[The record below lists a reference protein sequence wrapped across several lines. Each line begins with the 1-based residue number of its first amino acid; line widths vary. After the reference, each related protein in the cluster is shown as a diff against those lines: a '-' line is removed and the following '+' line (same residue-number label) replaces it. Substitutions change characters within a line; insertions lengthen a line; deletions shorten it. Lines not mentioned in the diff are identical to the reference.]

1 MSLSLSVSLS
11 LYLSFCNSS
20 SQSLSSPDDEL
31 SENIWFVWSRTS
43 YSGDKWRCHHADG
56 QTSEYSATQSMFNVR
71 LSFAINHLDSSD
83 IRFYFL
89 STPAEKNT
97 LQLRLPPCFPS
108 FLQFP
113 CCQAFQLSA
122 PCFAVLSDKKESCE
136 LIIGCPSQYS
146 RIIPT
151 QYNYFFLLPDKPIFD
166 SLHFCF
172 FPLALHLISLNTVCA
187 EKNH

>member
-1 MSLSLSVSLS
+1 MDIILCVWKRWKNLHGSVSTALITYTIYSLIYVFYSLST
-11 LYLSFCNSS
+11 
-20 SQSLSSPDDEL
+20 E
-31 SENIWFVWSRTS
+31 
-43 YSGDKWRCHHADG
+43 
-56 QTSEYSATQSMFNVR
+56 
-71 LSFAINHLDSSD
+71 
-83 IRFYFL
+83 
-89 STPAEKNT
+89 AEKNT

-122 PCFAVLSDKKESCE
+122 PCFAVLSDKKRSCE
-136 LIIGCPSQYS
+136 LIMGCPSQYS

-172 FPLALHLISLNTVCA
+172 FPLALHLISFYCLCGKSPLKLTSSLRAAGTGVANSWLLYNLATCW
-187 EKNH
+187 